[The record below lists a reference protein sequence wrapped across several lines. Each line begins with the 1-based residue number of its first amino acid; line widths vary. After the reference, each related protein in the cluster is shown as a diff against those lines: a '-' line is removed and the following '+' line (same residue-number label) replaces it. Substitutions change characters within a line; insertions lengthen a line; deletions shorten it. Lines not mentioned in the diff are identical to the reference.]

1 VKHSAGLLRVI
12 VVGTGHWAADVHIPG
27 LVKAGATVVAVCGRR
42 EERRREV
49 AQRYEIRQQFAD
61 WREMLDAVEADA
73 VSICT
78 PNDLH
83 APISIAAAQ
92 KGLHVC
98 CEKPLATSVADARA
112 AWQAA
117 RSVVTMVG
125 FSHRFVP
132 SAQLLKEIIDAGELG
147 KIHHIFAHML
157 QGWLVDPKSPAG
169 WRLNRAQA
177 GGGTL
182 ADLGSHLLDIAVW
195 FGGDIA
201 RILGRLK
208 TFVAER
214 PLPQGGTTAV
224 DVDDAASALA
234 EFASGATGVFAVSRY
249 VPGSTSTFGL
259 QGVTVAGSKATAIYD
274 PGRPHSLLVAGRG
287 QAFREMDVP
296 QRLQMPS
303 DDLRAELPG
312 AMMGRFVG
320 GAQAGRPVRP
330 DFEDGL
336 RCQILMDAWE
346 RSHKAGAWLDVT
358 AISEAG

>member
-1 VKHSAGLLRVI
+1 VEEIAKALRVV

-27 LVKAGATVVAVCGRR
+27 LLKAGAEVVAVCGRR
-42 EERRREV
+42 EQRRREV
-49 AQRYEIRQQFAD
+49 AQRYGISHEFAD
-61 WREMLDAVEADA
+61 WREMIDRVEADA
-73 VSICT
+73 VSVCT

-83 APISIAAAQ
+83 APISIAAAS

-112 AWQAA
+112 MWEAA
-117 RSVVTMVG
+117 RNVVTMVG

-132 SAQLLKEIIDAGELG
+132 SAQFLKEMIDAGELG
-147 KIHHIFAHML
+147 EIHHVFAHML

-182 ADLGSHLLDIAVW
+182 ADLGSHLLDLVVW
-195 FGGDIA
+195 YAGDIA
-201 RILGRLK
+201 RIFGYLK

-214 PLPQGGTTAV
+214 PRPPGGVTAV

-259 QGVTVAGSKATAIYD
+259 QGVTVAGSKATAMYD
-274 PGRPHSLLVAGRG
+274 PGRVHSLLAAGRG
-287 QAFREMDVP
+287 EVFHEVQVP
-296 QRLQMPS
+296 PRLRMLS
-303 DDLRAELPG
+303 EDLRAGLPEV
-312 AMMGRFVG
+312 MMGRFVS
-320 GAQAGRPVRP
+320 GARAGRRVRP
-330 DFEDGL
+330 DFADGL

-346 RSHKAGAWLDVT
+346 RSHQAGAWVDVPPLPG
-358 AISEAG
+358 A